1 MQRGDPAISS
11 PLPVPASPFPPRPS
25 ASMTAAPAPSPL
37 RALLHPTRTSSIPA
51 HLAPSCFRIVLLAAA
66 LGALAGVALPHALAL
81 FAPATLRRAVLALPK
96 GASAA
101 PLWPPQLAM
110 YLAAWAIFHLLEF
123 EITAGWN
130 GTRLMEDCECTR
142 PARSRRGCGERPLW
156 QSGTALRASRAQRCT
171 HTGDRGAK
179 LHM

>member
-11 PLPVPASPFPPRPS
+11 PLPASPASPFPPRPS

-81 FAPATLRRAVLALPK
+81 FAPSTLARAVLVLPR

-101 PLWPPQLAM
+101 TMWPPQLAM

-142 PARSRRGCGERPLW
+142 PERSHRGQEADAAAAEQDSIAHR
-156 QSGTALRASRAQRCT
+156 
-171 HTGDRGAK
+171 
-179 LHM
+179 